1 MNLIA
6 IFPPGQTEVS
16 VNGLHQ
22 WDYGRKLEI
31 HASDLP
37 TLVEV
42 HFACLG
48 MEEAVVRVCN
58 VTRGVAVATIPDTC
72 LEQTTPIT
80 AWVYVIGETTGAT
93 KKRITLPIEA
103 RTRPSATA
111 DIPVEISDKY
121 TEAVTAM
128 NEAVEKI
135 SSGEVPAAMAIEA
148 RKAKVADNAI
158 NAVNATSA
166 RIADTA
172 KAVNFGS
179 PVASA
184 EVTNGSA
191 TMPILD
197 DGALY
202 LVLFKS
208 SVDTSLC
215 IIQYR
220 TETLEALGVTVKS
233 RASAVLN
240 SFYVNFTT
248 EENITFFTSSGTLGT
263 TAHGTLYFYKL
274 GGITA

>member
-42 HFACLG
+42 HFACPG

-72 LEQTTPIT
+72 LEQTAPIT
-80 AWVYVIGETTGAT
+80 AWVYVIDETTGAT

-103 RTRPSATA
+103 RIRPSATA
-111 DIPVEISDKY
+111 DIPVEVSDKY

-128 NEAVEKI
+128 NAAVEKI
-135 SSGEVPAAMAIEA
+135 SSGEVTAAEADYTPMAERA
-148 RKAKVADNAI
+148 NTAKS
-158 NAVNATSA
+158 ATSA
-166 RIADTA
+166 TYATSAGTA
-172 KAVNFGS
+172 NAVNFGS
-179 PVASA
+179 PVATA
-184 EVTNGSA
+184 EVTNGIGE
-191 TMPILD
+191 TPILID
-197 DGALY
+197 NSAY
-202 LVLFKS
+202 LVILRTGLIYNGILIYTVEVNS
-208 SVDTSLC
+208 TTQINSGLVTSLGGL
-215 IIQYR
+215 
-220 TETLEALGVTVKS
+220 TLTMNPESSLLIMTS
-233 RASAVLN
+233 EN
-240 SFYVNFTT
+240 SIATNV
-248 EENITFFTSSGTLGT
+248 S
-263 TAHGTLYFYKL
+263 GTLYFYKL